1 MLNQKQDQIGLDRSE
16 GGQCGLRPFTEGV
29 GLQGPIE
36 SRGRPTGF
44 QGVKDWAYRVLE
56 CRGGQQVGVTG
67 SQEVIG

>member
-16 GGQCGLRPFTEGV
+16 GGQWGLSPFTEGV

-56 CRGGQQVGVTG
+56 
-67 SQEVIG
+67 S